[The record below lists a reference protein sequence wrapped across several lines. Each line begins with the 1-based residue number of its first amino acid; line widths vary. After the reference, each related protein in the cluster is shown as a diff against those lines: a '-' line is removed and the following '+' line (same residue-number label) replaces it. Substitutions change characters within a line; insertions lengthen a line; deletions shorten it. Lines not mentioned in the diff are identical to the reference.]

1 MFSKTWKTSERKYNL
16 IVERD
21 VRIVMK
27 DGTEISADI
36 FRPDSNEKFP
46 AVLGIHPYP
55 QQPQTAPIKPNS
67 FSSVTFPHP
76 GEEKGRGWIES
87 GDPNFLVRRGY
98 VQVVA
103 NVRGT
108 GKSGGKYDF
117 MGPQEIQ
124 DTYEVIEWIAKQPW
138 CDGKVGM
145 FGVSYFAWIQSI
157 RCCIESTV
165 P

>member
-1 MFSKTWKTSERKYNL
+1 MFTKTWKTSERKYNF
-16 IVERD
+16 ITERD
-21 VRIVMK
+21 VRIPMK

-36 FRPDSNEKFP
+36 FRPESNKKFP
-46 AVLGIHPYP
+46 GILGIHPYP
-55 QQPQTAPIKPNS
+55 QQPQTAPIKPHS

-103 NVRGT
+103 SVRGT

-117 MGPQEIQ
+117 MGKQEIQ
-124 DTYEVIEWIAKQPW
+124 DKVPGEPGITRGIEDTQ
-138 CDGKVGM
+138 
-145 FGVSYFAWIQSI
+145 
-157 RCCIESTV
+157 
-165 P
+165 